1 VQVLKG
7 YPEGDEEVGSV
18 GQGDFSPEEEGSG
31 HEEGVGEDGG
41 GAGKEAEEGFGE
53 VGGAE
58 GSQAEP
64 IGGEEVPAEESLIK
78 AFEGIGLF
86 GEVPEEGPGE
96 DLGAW

>member
-1 VQVLKG
+1 
-7 YPEGDEEVGSV
+7 VGE
-18 GQGDFSPEEEGSG
+18 GDFSPEEEGNG

-58 GSQAEP
+58 GGQAEP
-64 IGGEEVPAEESLIK
+64 ISGEEVPAEEGLIET
-78 AFEGIGLF
+78 FEGVGLF
-86 GEVPEEGPGE
+86 GEVPEEGPCE